1 MRVALIASGQALR
14 GGRCLNDG
22 PAQKGAAEAGSVE
35 KRAKTKGAKTKG
47 ALGGGGG
54 THSHGS
60 TALSSAVSSPF
71 IAGANDVARSGVVGK
86 RHVVRMRGPLH
97 RPRLLTQIVDSPN
110 ADTNHS
116 A

>member
-47 ALGGGGG
+47 ARGGGGN
-54 THSHGS
+54 
-60 TALSSAVSSPF
+60 ALAW
-71 IAGANDVARSGVVGK
+71 
-86 RHVVRMRGPLH
+86 
-97 RPRLLTQIVDSPN
+97 VDRFEQCGLKPV
-110 ADTNHS
+110 HCWR
-116 A
+116 

>member
-47 ALGGGGG
+47 ARGGGGV

-86 RHVVRMRGPLH
+86 RHVVRMRCPLH

>member
-47 ALGGGGG
+47 ALGGGGN
-54 THSHGS
+54 
-60 TALSSAVSSPF
+60 ALAW
-71 IAGANDVARSGVVGK
+71 
-86 RHVVRMRGPLH
+86 
-97 RPRLLTQIVDSPN
+97 VDRFEQCGLKPV
-110 ADTNHS
+110 HCWR
-116 A
+116 

>member
-47 ALGGGGG
+47 ARGGGGN
-54 THSHGS
+54 
-60 TALSSAVSSPF
+60 ALAW
-71 IAGANDVARSGVVGK
+71 
-86 RHVVRMRGPLH
+86 
-97 RPRLLTQIVDSPN
+97 VDRFEQCGLKPV
-110 ADTNHS
+110 HYWR
-116 A
+116 